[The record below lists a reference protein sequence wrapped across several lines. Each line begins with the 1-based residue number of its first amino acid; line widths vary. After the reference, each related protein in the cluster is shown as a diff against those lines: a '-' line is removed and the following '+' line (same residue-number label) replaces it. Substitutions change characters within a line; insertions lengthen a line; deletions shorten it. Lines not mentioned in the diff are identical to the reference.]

1 MSYQFYKMLHII
13 SIVLFFAL
21 YASGA
26 VKAQNKMSYKLE
38 TILTGIMLFLIL
50 LAGMGLKKFA
60 APGEWPL
67 WINLKLGIWV
77 IIGVSAHMVLK
88 RFPQKSIKFFWFSV
102 VLLTAASY
110 LANYKI

>member
-21 YASGA
+21 YASA
-26 VKAQNKMSYKLE
+26 CVKAKNKIKFKFE
-38 TILTGIMLFLIL
+38 TIFTGIMLFVIL
-50 LAGMGLKKFA
+50 VAGMGLKKFA

-67 WINLKLGIWV
+67 WINIKLGIWV

-88 RFPQKSIKFFWFSV
+88 RFPDKSIKFFWFSV
-102 VLLTAASY
+102 GLLTVASY
-110 LANYKI
+110 LANYRI

>member
-26 VKAQNKMSYKLE
+26 VKAKNKMNYKFE
-38 TILTGIMLFLIL
+38 TIFTGIMLFLIL

-60 APGEWPL
+60 APGVWPL
-67 WINLKLGIWV
+67 WLNLKLGIWLV
-77 IIGVSAHMVLK
+77 IGISAHLVLK
-88 RFPQKSIKFFWFSV
+88 RFPQRSVQFFWFSV
-102 VLLTAASY
+102 GLLTAASY

>member
-21 YASGA
+21 YASAA
-26 VKAQNKMSYKLE
+26 VKAKNKMNFKFE
-38 TILTGIMLFLIL
+38 TIFTGILLLVIL
-50 LAGMGLKKFA
+50 TAGMGLKKFA
-60 APGEWPL
+60 APGAWPL
-67 WINLKLGIWV
+67 WVNLKLGIWA

-88 RFPQKSIKFFWFSV
+88 RFPDKSVKFFWFSV
-102 VLLTAASY
+102 VLLTLSSY

>member
-21 YASGA
+21 YASA
-26 VKAQNKMSYKLE
+26 SVKAKNGMKYKFE
-38 TILTGIMLFLIL
+38 TIFTGIMLFLIL

-77 IIGVSAHMVLK
+77 IIGVAAHMVLK
-88 RFPQKSIKFFWFSV
+88 RFPQKSVKFFWFSV
-102 VLLTAASY
+102 VLLVMASY
-110 LANYKI
+110 LANYRI

>member
-21 YASGA
+21 YARGA
-26 VKAQNKMSYKLE
+26 HKAQHKMNFKFE
-38 TILTGIMLFLIL
+38 TITTGIMLFFIL

-77 IIGVSAHMVLK
+77 IIGVAAHMVLK
-88 RFPQKSIKFFWFSV
+88 RFPSIAMKFFWFSV

-110 LANYKI
+110 IANYKI

>member
-1 MSYQFYKMLHII
+1 MSYEFYKMLHII

-26 VKAQNKMSYKLE
+26 VKAKNKMGYKFE
-38 TILTGIMLFLIL
+38 TVFTGIMLFLIL

-60 APGEWPL
+60 SPGIWPL
-67 WINLKLGIWV
+67 WINLKLGIWLV
-77 IIGVSAHMVLK
+77 IGVLAHMILK
-88 RFPQKSIKFFWFSV
+88 RFPLRAVQFFWFSTA
-102 VLLTAASY
+102 LLVAASY